1 MESWFVLVN
10 YCFRWLINNMNNK
23 NNEFSKAFEGVK
35 VHPNAFVDSNAELHD
50 GVIIS
55 QGAIV
60 GPNVIIGKDT
70 EIGPNAVIT
79 GRTQIGKNNK
89 IFPNVFIGL
98 DPQDLKF
105 NGAST
110 EVIIG
115 DNNIFRECV
124 TINKATYEGEKTI
137 IGNNN
142 LLMAYSHIG
151 HNCELGNGIVLSNS
165 VQVAGHVKVE
175 DRAIIGGCLG
185 VHQFV
190 HIGYLAMIGGMTR
203 VDRDVPPFCIAE
215 GHPGRLRG
223 LNRIG
228 IKRSG
233 LMENKDFDLKLLQNT
248 WNLLFK
254 SNDAI
259 SNSLEKVM
267 KGELDI
273 SSSRLCS
280 FLKESISKERR
291 GPMPIVNL

>member
-1 MESWFVLVN
+1 MD
-10 YCFRWLINNMNNK
+10 NK
-23 NNEFSKAFEGVK
+23 NTESKSNFSGVK
-35 VHPNAFVDSNAELHD
+35 VHLNAFVDPKAELHD
-50 GVIIS
+50 GVIIA

-60 GPNVIIGKDT
+60 GPDVTIGKGT

-79 GRTQIGKNNK
+79 GRTKIGINNK
-89 IFPNVFIGL
+89 VFPNVFIGL
-98 DPQDLKF
+98 DPQDLKYK
-105 NGAST
+105 GAFT

-115 DNNIFRECV
+115 DNNTFRECV
-124 TINKATYEGEKTI
+124 TINKATDEGEKTI

-151 HNCELGNGIVLSNS
+151 HNCELANGIVLSNS
-165 VQVAGHVKVE
+165 VQVAGHVKIEEKAVV
-175 DRAIIGGCLG
+175 GGCLG
-185 VHQFV
+185 IHQFV

-203 VDRDVPPFCIAE
+203 VDRDVPPFCLAE

-233 LMENKDFDLKLLQNT
+233 LMGNKDFDFKLLQST

-254 SNDAI
+254 SSDTI
-259 SNSLEKVM
+259 SNSLENAM
-267 KGELDI
+267 KGELDL
-273 SSSRLCS
+273 SSLKLCN

-291 GPMPIVNL
+291 GPMPVVNL

>member
-1 MESWFVLVN
+1 MK
-10 YCFRWLINNMNNK
+10 NK
-23 NNEFSKAFEGVK
+23 NNELKKNFEGVQ

-50 GVIIS
+50 GVFIS
-55 QGAIV
+55 QGAVI
-60 GPNVIIGKDT
+60 GPNVTIGKGT

-79 GRTQIGKNNK
+79 GKTQIGRNNK
-89 IFPNVFIGL
+89 VFPNVFIGQ
-98 DPQDLKF
+98 DPQDLKYR
-105 NGAST
+105 GAPT

-115 DNNIFRECV
+115 DDNTFRECV
-124 TINKATYEGEKTI
+124 TINKATDEGEKTI

-175 DRAIIGGCLG
+175 DKAIIGGCLG
-185 VHQFV
+185 IHQFV

-233 LMENKDFDLKLLQNT
+233 LMENNDVDLKILQST

-254 SNDAI
+254 SNNVMSEA
-259 SNSLEKVM
+259 LEIAKKSKLDNASM
-267 KGELDI
+267 K
-273 SSSRLCS
+273 LCN
-280 FLKESISKERR
+280 FLKDSISKERR
-291 GPMPIVNL
+291 GPMPL

>member
-1 MESWFVLVN
+1 ME
-10 YCFRWLINNMNNK
+10 NK
-23 NNEFSKAFEGVK
+23 NTELNASFRGVR
-35 VHPNAFVDSNAELHD
+35 VHPNAFVDPSAELHN

-60 GPNVIIGKDT
+60 GPNVSIGSGT
-70 EIGPNAVIT
+70 EIGPNAVIK
-79 GRTQIGKNNK
+79 GKTQIGRNNK

-105 NGAST
+105 KGAST

-115 DNNIFRECV
+115 DNNTFRECV
-124 TINKATYEGEKTI
+124 TINKATDEGEKTI

-142 LLMAYSHIG
+142 LLMAYTHIG
-151 HNCELGNGIVLSNS
+151 HNCELGNNIVLSNS
-165 VQVAGHVKVE
+165 VQVAGHVKIE
-175 DRAIIGGCLG
+175 DKAIIGGCLG
-185 VHQFV
+185 IHQFV

-203 VDRDVPPFCIAE
+203 VDRDVPPFCLAE

-233 LMENKDFDLKLLQNT
+233 LMENKDFDMKLLQST

-254 SNDAI
+254 SKNVI
-259 SNSLEKVM
+259 SESLDIATN
-267 KGELDI
+267 GELDL
-273 SSSRLCS
+273 SSTKLCN
-280 FLKESISKERR
+280 FLKKSISKERR
-291 GPMPIVNL
+291 GPMPLIN